1 MHIFINDLVPLDNV
15 FDSIVAQDVDYFN
28 DNEKE
33 SLFEEAVHLL
43 DEYIQTSPHIVSDP
57 DFEETLHSDLKELLE
72 LSIGNDLFYDEDAED
87 ALEEMI
93 ECAMQYY
100 FDAIMPARSQTEE
113 VTSVAQQQQS
123 TQTTSIQPLGQ
134 PNIDAEERK
143 RKIGAQIDCLR
154 AKPQPTQR
162 TPEWYS
168 FRHNLITASN
178 AHKAFE
184 TQSSKNQLIYEKC
197 LPLKMADDKKQR
209 VNVNSPM
216 HWGQK
221 YEPISVKYYE
231 ETYCTTVEDFGCIQH
246 EKYPFLGASPDGIIV
261 DPDSP
266 NYGRMLE
273 IKNPVSR
280 EITGIPKKE
289 YWIQMQLQM
298 ETCDLDECD
307 FLETKFVE
315 YESLSRFNEDGDFLQ
330 SKDGCLKG
338 VMLYFNDADN
348 CPHYVHKPLQM
359 GQEEFELWEEQMMTL
374 YEEEKNM
381 IWIKNNYWKLEQVS
395 CVLVLRN
402 KPWFEMN
409 IGSLKEL
416 WDIVEKERVDGY
428 SHRAPKQ
435 KQQAQSE
442 LASNQNIMN
451 YFSVNKLDATPAS
464 DPSGL
469 VDPFIQIE
477 PCPDGRK
484 TIIMPPIITLDA
496 PKRPGASGC
505 LLHFKKDKETGEVTV
520 VKNQS

>member
-1 MHIFINDLVPLDNV
+1 MHIFINDLVPLVNEIDT
-15 FDSIVAQDVDYFN
+15 IIAQDVDYFN
-28 DNEKE
+28 DNETE
-33 SLFEEAVHLL
+33 ALFEEAVHLL
-43 DEYIQTSPHIVSDP
+43 DEYIQSSPHIVSEP
-57 DFEETLHSDLKELLE
+57 DFEETLRNELKELLE
-72 LSIGNDLFYDEDAED
+72 LSFSNDLCYDEDAED
-87 ALEEMI
+87 ALEEII

-113 VTSVAQQQQS
+113 VICVVQQS
-123 TQTTSIQPLGQ
+123 NQTTLIQPLAP

-162 TPEWYS
+162 TPEWYT

-178 AHKAFE
+178 AHKAFD

-231 ETYCTTVEDFGCIQH
+231 ETYRTIVEDFGCIQH
-246 EKYPFLGASPDGIIV
+246 EEYPFLGASPDGIIV

-307 FLETKFVE
+307 FLETKFME
-315 YESLSRFNEDGDFLQ
+315 YESLSKFNEDGDFLV

-359 GQEEFELWEEQMMTL
+359 GQEEFDLWEEKMMTL

-402 KPWFEMN
+402 RPWFEMN
-409 IGSLKEL
+409 IGALKEL
-416 WDIVEKERVDGY
+416 WDIVEKERADGY

-435 KQQAQSE
+435 KQPTQSDP
-442 LASNQNIMN
+442 ASNQNIMN
-451 YFSVNKLDATPAS
+451 YFTVNKLDATTVP
-464 DPSGL
+464 D
-469 VDPFIQIE
+469 QIE
-477 PCPDGRK
+477 ASNVPPFQIETFPNGKK
-484 TIIMPPIITLDA
+484 TIMMAPIITLDA
-496 PKRPGASGC
+496 HKRPGASGC
-505 LLHFKKDKETGEVTV
+505 LLHFKKDKETGEVSV

>member
-1 MHIFINDLVPLDNV
+1 MHIFINDLVPLVNV

-28 DNEKE
+28 DNETE

-43 DEYIQTSPHIVSDP
+43 DEYIQTSPHIVSEP

-72 LSIGNDLFYDEDAED
+72 LSFGNDLFYDEDAED

-113 VTSVAQQQQS
+113 VTSVSHSQNP
-123 TQTTSIQPLGQ
+123 TQTTSIQQPNP

-143 RKIGAQIDCLR
+143 SKLAKQIDLLR
-154 AKPQPTQR
+154 SKPQPTQR
-162 TPEWYS
+162 TPEWYT

-221 YEPISVKYYE
+221 YEPISVTYYE
-231 ETYCTTVEDFGCIQH
+231 ETYGTTVEDFGCIQH

-261 DPDSP
+261 DPDSA

-315 YESLSRFNEDGDFLQ
+315 YESLSRFNEDGVFLK

-359 GQEEFELWEEQMMTL
+359 GQEEFDLWEEEMMTL

-381 IWIKNNYWKLEQVS
+381 VWIKNNYWKLEQVS

-409 IGSLKEL
+409 IGALKEL
-416 WDIVEKERVDGY
+416 WDTVEKERTEGY

-435 KQQAQSE
+435 KQSAQSE
-442 LASNQNIMN
+442 IASNQNIMN
-451 YFSVNKLDATPAS
+451 YFAVNKLDATPAS
-464 DPSGL
+464 DLSGSS
-469 VDPFIQIE
+469 DPLIQIE
-477 PCPDGRK
+477 PLTDGRK
-484 TIIMPPIITLDA
+484 TIIMPPILTFDA
-496 PKRPGASGC
+496 TKRPSASGC

>member
-1 MHIFINDLVPLDNV
+1 MHIFINDLVPLLNV
-15 FDSIVAQDVDYFN
+15 FDDIVAQDVDYFN
-28 DNEKE
+28 DEDIDN
-33 SLFEEAVHLL
+33 LFEEAVHLL
-43 DEYIQTSPHIVSDP
+43 DEYIQLCPHIVSEP
-57 DFEETLHSDLKELLE
+57 DFEQTLLSEIKELME
-72 LSIGNDLFYDEDAED
+72 TPWTNDLFYDEDAED
-87 ALEEMI
+87 ALEEII
-93 ECAMQYY
+93 EIAFQYY
-100 FDAIMPARSQTEE
+100 FDTIMPARSQTEPIAIQPTIGVPE
-113 VTSVAQQQQS
+113 VTQQS
-123 TQTTSIQPLGQ
+123 NPIS
-134 PNIDAEERK
+134 IDAEERK
-143 RKIGAQIDCLR
+143 RKLAKQIDILR
-154 AKPQPTQR
+154 SKPQPTQR
-162 TPEWYS
+162 TPEWYT

-197 LPLKMADDKKQR
+197 LPLKMSDDKKQR

-231 ETYCTTVEDFGCIQH
+231 ETYGTTVEDFGCIQH

-315 YESLSRFNEDGDFLQ
+315 YESLSKFNEDGDFLK
-330 SKDGCLKG
+330 SKEGCLKG
-338 VMLYFNDADN
+338 VMLYFSDADN
-348 CPHYVHKPLQM
+348 YPHYVHKPLQM
-359 GQEEFELWEEQMMTL
+359 DSEEFDMWEEKMMTL

-381 IWIKNNYWKLEQVS
+381 VWIKNNYWKLEQVS

-402 KPWFEMN
+402 RPWFEMN
-409 IGSLKEL
+409 IGALKEL
-416 WDIVEKERVDGY
+416 WDTVEKERADGY

-435 KQQAQSE
+435 KPV
-442 LASNQNIMN
+442 ASDSVPNQNIMA
-451 YFSVNKLDATPAS
+451 YFAVNKLDATT
-464 DPSGL
+464 PSEPIPDVTAQL
-469 VDPFIQIE
+469 PIQIE
-477 PCPDGRK
+477 NCPDGKK
-484 TIIMPPIITLDA
+484 TILMSPILTFDA
-496 PKRPGASGC
+496 TKRPGASGC
-505 LLHFKKDKETGEVTV
+505 LLHFKKDKDTGEVTV